1 MHKINK
7 FAVNQNGAALIIFT
21 VLLSL
26 FVLSFAF
33 KSLNGKE
40 IEAINRDKTAK
51 ALFEAKNA
59 LLGWTVIRGTT
70 GVAGMPGQ
78 LPCPEDTTLIGT
90 PNEGNAL
97 STCNSALPVIGRLPW
112 KTLGLGDLRDGNGD
126 KLWYVLSSGFRNSPI
141 NSMTTGQMN
150 VNGVPNAAVAV
161 IFSPG
166 RSIAGQTRPTP
177 TSTLAPLVS
186 DYLDLENSDG
196 DIDYSS
202 IGPIDTFNDQF
213 LLISQ
218 AELFRV
224 VERRILREI
233 RGDNTQG
240 LVRFYTANANNYPY
254 ADTDVPLDGVI
265 NGFALNGTPSYEG
278 INSTD
283 PDNLFFNT
291 SMKNI
296 LVNNNWMPLIN
307 YQITADRQL
316 VTMTLNGQVLTVP

>member
-1 MHKINK
+1 MQKINQYAAK
-7 FAVNQNGAALIIFT
+7 QNGAALIIFT
-21 VLLSL
+21 VVLSL
-26 FVLSFAF
+26 FVLIFAF
-33 KSLNGKE
+33 KTLNGKE
-40 IEAINRDKTAK
+40 LEAIKNDKTAK

-59 LLGWTVIRGTT
+59 LLGWTVIRGAT

-112 KTLGLGDLRDGNGD
+112 KTLGLGNLRDGNGD

-150 VNGVPNAAVAV
+150 VNGVPNAAVAI

-166 RSIAGQTRPTP
+166 LSLAGQTRPTP
-177 TSTLAPLVS
+177 TSASAPLVS
-186 DYLDLENSDG
+186 DYLDLENGDG
-196 DIDYSS
+196 DVDYSTN
-202 IGPIDTFNDQF
+202 GPINTFNDQL

-218 AELFRV
+218 AELFRI
-224 VERRILREI
+224 VERRILRQI

-240 LVRFYTANANNYPY
+240 LVKYFAENANIYPY
-254 ADTDVPLDGVI
+254 ADTDGDGFVDSFQLI
-265 NGFALNGTPSYEG
+265 GSPSYQG
-278 INSTD
+278 INTGPE

-291 SMKNI
+291 ATRNM
-296 LVNNNWMPLIN
+296 LVNNNWMTLVN
-307 YQITADRQL
+307 YQVSADRL
-316 VTMTLNGQVLTVP
+316 TASMTINGQVLNLP